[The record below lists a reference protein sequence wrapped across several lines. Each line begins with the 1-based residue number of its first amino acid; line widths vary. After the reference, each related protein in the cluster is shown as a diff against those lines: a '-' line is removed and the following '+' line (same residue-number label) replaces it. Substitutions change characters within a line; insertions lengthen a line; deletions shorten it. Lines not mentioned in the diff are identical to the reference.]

1 MSRFLII
8 GVAILVAAVMFVLF
22 VMMKR
27 CCSESC
33 ATNTGCKLAAMMVVF
48 VESIRSANEWFLTWY
63 SAISQ
68 ASARIRCSP
77 SWSWRYGNE
86 GIAVI
91 GVPCKGW
98 MLSHVWHAGIFV
110 PVIVLVG
117 PSDQPISR
125 LGPDFMIPP
134 TLDLFAIW

>member
-1 MSRFLII
+1 MSGFLII

-68 ASARIRCSP
+68 ASARIRCRP
-77 SWSWRYGNE
+77 SWSWRYRNE
-86 GIAVI
+86 WISMI
-91 GVPCKGW
+91 GVPCKSW
-98 MLSHVWHAGIFV
+98 MLSHVWHASIFV
-110 PVIVLVG
+110 PVIVMIG
-117 PSDQPISR
+117 PGDQSISR
-125 LGPDFMIPP
+125 LRSVFMIPP
-134 TLDLFAIW
+134 TVNLFAIW